1 MAEKFGGGER
11 VGRGDKEPLPVS
23 GRLAGLIDRAE
34 QLGEGKLEDQGLI
47 VVAGKNQASMGPE
60 LSLVDPQGE
69 FTYYA
74 QLIGASTS
82 DIDGSEPAAYMSVH
96 QKTEGDYQV
105 VKEVRIGASGEGV
118 VSDFNGEGAGR
129 IETGY
134 QEVAREANQVLD
146 FFETAI
152 SKAEQGGKQR
162 GGRLAGLLEKWR
174 RLKDQ
179 ALDGIEAV
187 MKELDS

>member
-1 MAEKFGGGER
+1 MTGEFSRGEK
-11 VGRGDKEPLPVS
+11 DPLSVS
-23 GRLAGLIDRAE
+23 GRLADLIDRAE
-34 QLGEGKLEDQGLI
+34 QSGEGGLTGQGL
-47 VVAGKNQASMGPE
+47 VVTRTSMGRE
-60 LSLVDPQGE
+60 LSHINPQE
-69 FTYYA
+69 QTLYYVL
-74 QLIGASTS
+74 LIAGP
-82 DIDGSEPAAYMSVH
+82 EPTVYMSAS
-96 QKTEGDYQV
+96 QKTEEGGNYDKV